1 MKSKPTDQLDV
12 VLGELAAIAARKAMP
27 SVKTLSDAER
37 ERRRQKLKRDLEF
50 DMERRRQR
58 KGAA

>member
-1 MKSKPTDQLDV
+1 MKSKPTDPVEV
-12 VLGELAAIAARKAMP
+12 VLGELAAIAAHKTMP
-27 SVKTLSDAER
+27 SVKPLSDAER

-50 DMERRRQR
+50 EMERRRQR